1 MAEETKVYEC
11 PQCYAILPYI
21 GCPHH
26 CPVNDNE
33 EEGFCEE
40 QGFLEEFYQQMKNMT
55 ITVVEAPDP
64 KILELV
70 PNKEGQEYP
79 GPQILQHGEEQVY
92 HIRQDGEEVPEDV
105 KVTRVYEVSPGQY
118 ETVDQIFAEAEEIY
132 GPLPR

>member
-11 PQCYAILPYI
+11 PQCYAIIPYI

-40 QGFLEEFYQQMKNMT
+40 QGFLEEFYQQMKNMR

-64 KILELV
+64 KI
-70 PNKEGQEYP
+70 
-79 GPQILQHGEEQVY
+79 
-92 HIRQDGEEVPEDV
+92 
-105 KVTRVYEVSPGQY
+105 
-118 ETVDQIFAEAEEIY
+118 
-132 GPLPR
+132 

>member
-11 PQCYAILPYI
+11 PQCYAIIPYI

-40 QGFLEEFYQQMKNMT
+40 QGFLEEFYEQIKNMR

-64 KILELV
+64 KIWCPTRRDSSILAPKSGNMEK
-70 PNKEGQEYP
+70 NKFTTSGNM
-79 GPQILQHGEEQVY
+79 
-92 HIRQDGEEVPEDV
+92 GEEVPDDV
-105 KVTRVYEVSPGQY
+105 EVTRVYEVSPGQY
-118 ETVDQIFAEAEEIY
+118 EPVEQIIAEAEEIY